1 MPNNNDDNFNLA
13 EYINSTLDRN
23 DTNEVSLTVDESTNQ
38 IIDYSISDENCFV
51 ISKSD
56 LNHNG
61 DFLHFDSESQRKL
74 GYRFAISY
82 LDNVIK

>member
-38 IIDYSISDENCFV
+38 IIDYRIYF
-51 ISKSD
+51 
-56 LNHNG
+56 LN
-61 DFLHFDSESQRKL
+61 K
-74 GYRFAISY
+74 
-82 LDNVIK
+82 K